1 MSSILGPK
9 IKNFHISIFL
19 IEGLRYVNITNFT
32 SFTVLSKS
40 YLSAF
45 ISSFKEIIKQFIKD
59 NPIICPQSICF
70 FDIPEDGSVITTNLN
85 FKLMKKVPRS
95 EAKDLFKKLIYQLED
110 ARDDWLMNFSSPD
123 TTKKYG

>member
-1 MSSILGPK
+1 MGSYLGPK

-59 NPIICPQSICF
+59 NPIICPQTICF
-70 FDIPEDGSVITTNLN
+70 FDIPAEGNVITTNLN
-85 FKLMKKVPRS
+85 FKLMKKVPRN
-95 EAKDLFKKLIYQLED
+95 EAKDLFKKLIYQLEE
-110 ARDDWLMNFSSPD
+110 ARDDWLMNFSSTNSSGP
-123 TTKKYG
+123 YG